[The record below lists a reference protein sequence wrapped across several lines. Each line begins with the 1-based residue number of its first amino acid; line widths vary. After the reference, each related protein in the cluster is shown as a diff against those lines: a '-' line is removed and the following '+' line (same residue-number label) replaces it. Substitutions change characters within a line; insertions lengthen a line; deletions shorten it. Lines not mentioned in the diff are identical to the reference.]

1 VRRGARVAIVAAVGV
16 GLVAIAVAA
25 VVLAKHDSEPPPVT
39 PAEAH
44 AAAVQT
50 CADATTFEQLIQRN
64 ASIDDVKAV
73 LRRAE
78 RESETAAR
86 GDAAWYALSGG
97 IKSLRLSLDAN
108 DGRVAR
114 TGIDVVRAEC
124 SRLTP

>member
-1 VRRGARVAIVAAVGV
+1 MVAAAFV
-16 GLVAIAVAA
+16 GLLA
-25 VVLAKHDSEPPPVT
+25 VVVVIVVLTRRSSAPQPVT
-39 PAEAH
+39 PAQAH

-50 CADATTFEQLIQRN
+50 CADATTFEQLIERN
-64 ASIDDVKAV
+64 ASIDDVKRV

-97 IKSLRLSLDAN
+97 IKSLRISLDAN

-124 SRLTP
+124 GRLTP